1 MVTCNMAQAQTVTYK
16 VISTVILTIE
26 SLSQKIGT
34 FTISGS
40 ASKTFDET
48 VTLPKDFGTRNCDSD
63 HFHIKTIGKIIES
76 NESMLRNDVVEG
88 YINKQ
93 R

>member
-1 MVTCNMAQAQTVTYK
+1 M
-16 VISTVILTIE
+16 
-26 SLSQKIGT
+26 
-34 FTISGS
+34 
-40 ASKTFDET
+40 DET
-48 VTLPKDFGTRNCDSD
+48 VTLPKDFGSRNCDSD
-63 HFHIKTIGKIIES
+63 HFHLKTVGKIIEN

>member
-1 MVTCNMAQAQTVTYK
+1 MAQSPTVTYK

-26 SLSQKIGT
+26 ALSQTIGS

-40 ASKTFDET
+40 ASKSMDET
-48 VTLPKDFGTRNCDSD
+48 VTLPKDFGSRNCDSD
-63 HFHIKTIGKIIES
+63 HFHLKTVGKIIEN

>member
-1 MVTCNMAQAQTVTYK
+1 MAQAPTVTYK

-26 SLSQKIGT
+26 ALSQTIGS

-40 ASKTFDET
+40 ASKSMDET
-48 VTLPKDFGTRNCDSD
+48 VTLPKDFGSRNCDSD
-63 HFHIKTIGKIIES
+63 HFHLKTVGKIIEN

>member
-1 MVTCNMAQAQTVTYK
+1 MAQAPTVTYK

-26 SLSQKIGT
+26 ALSQTIGS

-40 ASKTFDET
+40 ASKSMDET
-48 VTLPKDFGTRNCDSD
+48 VTLPKDFGSRNCDSD
-63 HFHIKTIGKIIES
+63 HFHLKTVGKIIEN
-76 NESMLRNDVVEG
+76 NESMLRNDVDEG

>member
-1 MVTCNMAQAQTVTYK
+1 MAQAPTVTYK

-26 SLSQKIGT
+26 ALSQTIGS

-40 ASKTFDET
+40 ASKSMDET
-48 VTLPKDFGTRNCDSD
+48 VTLPMDFGSRNCDSD
-63 HFHIKTIGKIIES
+63 HFHLKTVGKIIEN